1 MFVSEKKFSES
12 MREIMCELR
21 NIKYRMQDET
31 PVTCS
36 CDVCEHAAVTVNSSG
51 VCVVVCKKKM
61 QAQCGDFTPREVMQ
75 TT

>member
-1 MFVSEKKFSES
+1 MFVSEKEFSES
-12 MREIMCELR
+12 MGEIMRELH

-31 PVTCS
+31 PVTCP
-36 CDVCEHAAVTVNSSG
+36 CDVCEHATVTVNSSG

-61 QAQCGDFTPREVMQ
+61 QVQCGDFTPREVTQ

>member
-1 MFVSEKKFSES
+1 MFVSKKGFSKS
-12 MREIMCELR
+12 MGEIMRELR

-36 CDVCEHAAVTVNSSG
+36 CHVCEHAAVTANSSG

-61 QAQCGDFTPREVMQ
+61 QAQCEDFTPREVTQ